1 MGQTICICGAGTM
14 GSGIAQVSAQA
25 GFSTILYEPDETVLE
40 KAKTNIEK
48 SLYFLVEKGK
58 ITETEKENI
67 QSRIQ
72 FTNNLQI
79 CKAAIFIEAIV
90 EKP

>member
-25 GFSTILYEPDETVLE
+25 GFSTILYELNLEVLE

-48 SLYFLVEKGK
+48 SLYSLVEKGK
-58 ITETEKENI
+58 ITETDKKKI

-72 FTNNLQI
+72 YTSDLH
-79 CKAAIFIEAIV
+79 
-90 EKP
+90 